1 MKRFKHTNEEIQEA
15 IKKTKEKEQLKQG
28 RNSRSY

>member
-15 IKKTKEKEQLKQG
+15 IKKSKEKERLSKEDE
-28 RNSRSY
+28 S